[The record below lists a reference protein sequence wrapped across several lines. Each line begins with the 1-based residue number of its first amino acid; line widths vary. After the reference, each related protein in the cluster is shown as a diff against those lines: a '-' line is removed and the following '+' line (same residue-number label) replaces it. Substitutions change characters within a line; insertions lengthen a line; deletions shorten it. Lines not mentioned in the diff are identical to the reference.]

1 MADQG
6 AGWRPLAGDL
16 AGAFLPRLGPRRPG
30 PAAPDQRRL

>member
-16 AGAFLPRLGPRRPG
+16 AGASCPGLDPGALALLPRISG
-30 PAAPDQRRL
+30 A